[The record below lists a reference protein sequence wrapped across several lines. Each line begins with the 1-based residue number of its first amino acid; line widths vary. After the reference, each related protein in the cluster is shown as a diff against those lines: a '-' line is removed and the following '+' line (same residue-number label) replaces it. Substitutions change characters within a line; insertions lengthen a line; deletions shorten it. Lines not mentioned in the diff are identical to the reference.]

1 MTAEELLMQSNDSSQ
16 VVLSDSTDRCVID
29 PETREIS
36 IPDTYKIL
44 GVESDEK
51 TERIEFQCPKIVG
64 DNVDLSQY
72 QLRINYQNANGDKYT
87 YPVSGVQESGDNILF
102 SWLLSRNVTMY
113 KGDVSF
119 IVCAVNLSGTVI
131 TNEWNTTL
139 AQSEVLEG
147 IESGSA
153 EISEDQ
159 QDVVAQLLQLITEAT
174 NQGIEDIKA
183 AEQSAI
189 AKISSLP
196 KVENHI
202 ITFSATNEQ
211 EGQQSGSN

>member
-1 MTAEELLMQSNDSSQ
+1 
-16 VVLSDSTDRCVID
+16 
-29 PETREIS
+29 
-36 IPDTYKIL
+36 
-44 GVESDEK
+44 
-51 TERIEFQCPKIVG
+51 
-64 DNVDLSQY
+64 
-72 QLRINYQNANGDKYT
+72 
-87 YPVSGVQESGDNILF
+87 
-102 SWLLSRNVTMY
+102 MY